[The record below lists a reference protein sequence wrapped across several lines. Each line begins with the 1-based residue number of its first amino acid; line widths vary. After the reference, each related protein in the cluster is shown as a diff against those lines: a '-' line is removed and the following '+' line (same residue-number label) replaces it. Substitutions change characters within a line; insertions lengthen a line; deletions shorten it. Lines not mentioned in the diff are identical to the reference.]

1 MLTDPWLHLA
11 FSYAPDRSRAALEAL
26 FAGQRSRGHFPMLT
40 DPWLHLAFSYAPDRS
55 RAALEAL
62 FALDTALG
70 NILRTTS
77 EPLVGQMR
85 LAWWREALQS
95 LDTSGAPAEPV
106 LQSLTALAL
115 PLGIT
120 GAALSAMVDGWEP
133 LLGDSGL
140 GSIEDHAR
148 LRGRALFAMAGVALD
163 AAEGDPVGE
172 AGEGWALADLA
183 ANLSEGDPVGEAG
196 EGWALADLAANLSDP
211 ALASQARERAAA
223 MLAHARRSRWSR
235 NGRALGALAL
245 IADRQLSGPVPPSFV
260 LRLARFRLTG
270 R

>member
-1 MLTDPWLHLA
+1 
-11 FSYAPDRSRAALEAL
+11 
-26 FAGQRSRGHFPMLT
+26 MLT

-163 AAEGDPVGE
+163 AAEGDPI
-172 AGEGWALADLA
+172 
-183 ANLSEGDPVGEAG
+183 GEAG

-223 MLAHARRSRWSR
+223 TLSHARRSRWSR

-245 IADRQLSGPVPPSFV
+245 IADRQLSGPVPPRFV